1 MQGEPP
7 AVCDKH
13 ALALTVQ
20 AKVLPKDEETSED
33 WSLAADA
40 LFGQNIVVIEV
51 FDGDAAVSAATK
63 TINATAACICLQS
76 KMGREH
82 AAVTFYGIRE
92 NDQPA
97 TKNGITNE
105 GKEPRRRA
113 CRRNASM
120 RSRPASCRVLDIAD
134 DKGKPSR

>member
-40 LFGQNIVVIEV
+40 LFGKNIVVIKV
-51 FDGDAAVSAATK
+51 FDGDAAVSAAAK
-63 TINATAACICLQS
+63 TINATAASICLQS

-82 AAVTFYGIRE
+82 AVVTFYSIRK
-92 NDQPA
+92 NDQPVI
-97 TKNGITNE
+97 KNGIT
-105 GKEPRRRA
+105 KRKK
-113 CRRNASM
+113 C
-120 RSRPASCRVLDIAD
+120 
-134 DKGKPSR
+134 

>member
-33 WSLAADA
+33 WPLAADA
-40 LFGQNIVVIEV
+40 LFGQNVVVVEV

-63 TINATAACICLQS
+63 TINATAACICLPS

-82 AAVTFYGIRE
+82 AAVTFYSIRE

-97 TKNGITNE
+97 TKMESPTKERNRGGARA
-105 GKEPRRRA
+105 GKTLA
-113 CRRNASM
+113 C
-120 RSRPASCRVLDIAD
+120 DAD
-134 DKGKPSR
+134 LQAAECLT